1 MSEEGEKDTVASEI
15 TRGNYV
21 RAAFLERSL
30 ELSKEEQR
38 ELEAKALWQM
48 GAVYRNHL
56 GTKRLAQEYGISTK
70 ELRRILEEYAEE
82 ERRQGNYKDLEPCYD
97 SVTGKYISFDEW
109 MDELF
114 KRWSSLPV

>member
-1 MSEEGEKDTVASEI
+1 MADEI
-15 TRGNYV
+15 ARGNYV
-21 RAAFLERSL
+21 RAASLGRAL
-30 ELSKEEQR
+30 ELSKEELK

-48 GAVYRNHL
+48 GVVYRNHL
-56 GTKRLAQEYGISTK
+56 GTKKLAQQYGISIK

-97 SVTGKYISFDEW
+97 SVTGRYLSFDEW

-114 KRWSSLPV
+114 KRWSSLSV